1 MGESLGAE
9 PARGLFA
16 MSDAMSGRKAREET
30 AIYRILDA
38 NLNRA
43 LEGLRVVEEYCRFAR
58 EEAHLAGACK
68 QLRHELVACVAPLS
82 RGRLHGSR
90 DTLRDVGASLGTAA
104 EYLRADLESVVAA
117 NWSRIEQA
125 LRALEEY
132 GKVVAPQLAVTLE
145 GLRYRAYVLER
156 ATTLTEIGRERLD
169 LAQLYVLLDGRASVD
184 EFSRLVTCLI
194 EGQVDVIQLRDKRLA
209 DGALLERARL
219 LRRLTRSHGPL
230 FIMNDRPDL
239 ALLAE
244 ADGVHVGQGELSVK
258 DVRDILGGDAL
269 IGVSTHDLD
278 QARRA
283 VLDGASY
290 LGCGPTFPS
299 ATKSF
304 SHFPGLEFLRAV
316 GREIGLPAFAIG
328 GIDQANVDQVCATG
342 VLRVAVSHSVV
353 ETADPAG
360 AARHLKASLL
370 RARQGNAER
379 TGLPETAT
387 DRSADPDT

>member
-1 MGESLGAE
+1 M
-9 PARGLFA
+9 
-16 MSDAMSGRKAREET
+16 
-30 AIYRILDA
+30 
-38 NLNRA
+38 
-43 LEGLRVVEEYCRFAR
+43 
-58 EEAHLAGACK
+58 
-68 QLRHELVACVAPLS
+68 
-82 RGRLHGSR
+82 
-90 DTLRDVGASLGTAA
+90 
-104 EYLRADLESVVAA
+104 
-117 NWSRIEQA
+117 
-125 LRALEEY
+125 
-132 GKVVAPQLAVTLE
+132 
-145 GLRYRAYVLER
+145 R
-156 ATTLTEIGRERLD
+156 ATTLTETGRKRRQS
-169 LAQLYVLLDGRASVD
+169 AQLYVLLDGRSSVD
-184 EFSRLVTCLI
+184 EFGRLVTSLI

-244 ADGVHVGQGELSVK
+244 ADGVHVGQEELSVK
-258 DVRDILGGDAL
+258 DVRALLGGDAL

-283 VLDGASY
+283 VLDGAGY

-304 SHFPGLEFLRAV
+304 SEFPGLDFLRAV

-360 AARHLKASLL
+360 AVRRLKASLL
-370 RARQGNAER
+370 QAWQGRAEGAVRAS
-379 TGLPETAT
+379 TAS
-387 DRSADPDT
+387 DRSASSDA